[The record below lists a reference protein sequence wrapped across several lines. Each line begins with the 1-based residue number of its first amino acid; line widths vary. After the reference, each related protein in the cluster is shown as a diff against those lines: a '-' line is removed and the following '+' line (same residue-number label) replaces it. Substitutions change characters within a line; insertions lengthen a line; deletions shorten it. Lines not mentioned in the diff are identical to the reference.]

1 MKTYIQLTKEQR
13 QQAEDFADLR
23 EKNDSSF
30 YKTKRGAFKREDI
43 VVGALG
49 EIATYRFYSEGG
61 VTISEPDFT
70 IHKKK
75 SYDADLR
82 TKESFIHVK
91 SQSKESED
99 KYGCSYLFQKTDKLV
114 TEPLKCHDISCCV
127 VDLEKN
133 LVEIKG
139 IYRATI
145 IKWGEPKLEFL
156 KKTKVALYIYEQ
168 TFYDKDKCID
178 CGVETES
185 GQGSARCPECWDA
198 RCGSNE

>member
-70 IHKKK
+70 IH
-75 SYDADLR
+75 
-82 TKESFIHVK
+82 
-91 SQSKESED
+91 
-99 KYGCSYLFQKTDKLV
+99 GCSYLFQKTDKLV